1 MYDNSFQ
8 TRRRASEFNV
18 PEEVLASVS
27 ALQQEVQNWMSTSK
41 AWDER
46 KHPAILQFLKDI
58 YVHCV
63 NLNSRSGATL
73 SVIKMELDRL
83 DKKIA
88 DPTVHVQVEEL
99 KKALDSIKNLP

>member
-1 MYDNSFQ
+1 MYTNSLQ
-8 TRRRASEFNV
+8 TRRRTSESNA
-18 PEEVLASVS
+18 PAEVLAHVYV
-27 ALQQEVQNWMSTSK
+27 LQQEVQNWMNTFN

-58 YVHCV
+58 YAHCADF
-63 NLNSRSGATL
+63 NSPAGVPL
-73 SVIKMELDRL
+73 LVIKMELDRL
-83 DKKIA
+83 DNKIA